1 MINASLT
8 GWWCGLRRRSS
19 HSESFRFAPS
29 SCHKTQDGRPV
40 SLRTFLS
47 ARQIFPAILLIL
59 PLLAGL
65 ATEAEAQTVTISSV
79 GGPINEGGSALVEI
93 SVNPSPGCNAGLSV
107 HLRGRRADGS
117 LYSVIAKVSRGQ
129 KSGQVPIFH
138 NDDDIW
144 HKGGHYDMPVWVA
157 PNTEGCFYVIGA
169 GSRES
174 DTTWSVK
181 VKDNDQISASF
192 SGPGNVDSEEFS
204 REQLAAVTFSPD
216 PGRGNLP
223 AVLNFKVSGTA
234 TEGEDYE
241 FASTVTRNG
250 DVYTSSGTSIL
261 GQRVIALNF
270 IDDDVDEG
278 TETIVLTLEPGADY
292 VVAGEENQRTV
303 EILDDEAPT
312 TIYTLS
318 LEASPLSADEPADEG
333 DPNRDR
339 LVTFA
344 MTPAPTSS
352 HIVNFMACFTG
363 TASRNV
369 DYQIADIDNSVTK
382 IVLASSDLT
391 SQPGCRRVIVYPG
404 ASSGSF
410 KVRVSR
416 DADFEADETV
426 TITLKPLVDPNHSDT
441 PGAFAVSATAGSVE
455 LVIVN
460 DDEDPSLPALFFD
473 PARRSRAENVGTDN
487 LDIIFSSQDLA
498 SALTVNYRLG
508 GTATCGTDYM
518 ITGADCTAGTGAF
531 TFPAN
536 TMARTPVLFPITV
549 IDDDISDN
557 GETIIVTLTSTSTD
571 GYRLPPGFPKT
582 FTLTLYD
589 DTGSAAISV
598 SGTPRVGAPMTI
610 NWDSDDPDG
619 NGSRDPFYYW
629 QFRAT
634 SSDSWNDYQARQ
646 RGCGQRATTCRPTH
660 SAGNPTVGGYFRGLA
675 SYTDGNGLG
684 TTVLTNAIGPFTAAG
699 PGIVL
704 PATDVTLREGRTAR
718 YNLKLATDPGAGA
731 TVRVSIT
738 SGDTGAVTVN
748 DTQSGVNGTQNYLD
762 FTGGSGGS
770 WNTHQAVTVR
780 GVQDVDTTNEA
791 DVLTHAVSIQAGSSA
806 PYTGL
811 ADVTLNVDVTD
822 DDTLPTPTTP
832 VVSIT
837 ASPSSMTEGGTA
849 TFTLT
854 ANPAPTQNITVVI
867 NITEGVRFTGLA
879 RITRFIDTSGTRIF
893 TVATNNDNR
902 DEASG
907 PVTAT
912 VGTGTGYVPHITEGS
927 ATVIVN
933 DNDDPPPN
941 RPVVSIG
948 VSPSSMIEGGTATFT
963 LTANPAP
970 TASISVAVRVTDS
983 GDFAGAAAG
992 LHTVSIPSSGAASL
1006 TIATTDDGT
1015 DEPNGTITATV
1026 NTGTGYATH
1035 NTEWSAS
1042 ATVNDNDDPGA
1053 ITPVVSIT
1061 GSPSSMTEGGTA
1073 TFTLTASPA
1082 PQSHISVSVQVTD
1095 SGDFA
1100 TGGTGPRTV
1109 TVDTTG
1115 TASFTVGT
1123 TDDNT
1128 DEPSGTIT
1136 ATVNADTGYAPHNT
1150 NGSASV
1156 TVNDNDDPP
1165 PDTPVVSI
1173 TASPSSLTEGST
1185 ATFTLTAN
1193 PAPTGNISVAVTV
1206 AGGNFATSGARTV
1219 TVDTTGTASFTVGT
1233 DDDETD
1239 EPNGTITA
1247 TVNTG
1252 TGYSPHNTNS
1262 RASVT
1267 VNDNDAGST
1276 DAAPTTDDS
1285 TADDSTADDSTDDDS
1300 TDDEPIAVSTLALTD
1315 ATVSEGESVTVR
1327 LTVTPP
1333 APQALT
1339 ITWRTQPGTAT
1350 AGTDY
1355 PSEATGTVTI
1365 PAGAA
1370 TATFTLA
1377 TTADRIAEPSET
1389 FTVTLAGDLPA
1400 HVTVADGGATA
1411 TITIEDDDIAGVTLT
1426 PATLHL
1432 SEAGETAP
1440 LTVRLTSQPTAAVTV
1455 TVTSAPAAVATVTP
1469 ATLTFTAATWAT
1481 PQPVTVTAGT
1491 AGAATLTLTL
1501 ASADPGYATLTT
1513 RPAARVRVGAD
1524 LAALTT
1530 PWLARFGRTVTG
1542 QAVTGLT
1549 TRLTATR
1556 TPGLTGSVAGLTLS
1570 RLGEEA
1576 PAANQARLAPS
1587 PDVTPDPRRN
1597 PGGRLLTGRDLLAGS
1612 AFALTSAPTATG
1624 GSYALWGQGAWTHF
1638 AGHTG
1643 AQAVNGEV
1651 LSGTLGVD
1659 WAQGPWVLGVAVSH
1673 TQGEGDATERTHHGT
1688 VQSSLTLVTPYV
1700 GLDVTDHVTLWG
1712 TVGYGRGTL
1721 TLTLPT
1727 EPEVA
1732 TDTALLLATGGLRG
1746 RLREPDSTGGLALA
1760 VRSEARFLRTQAE
1773 AVAAR
1778 GLADSEAD
1786 VGLLRLGLEG
1796 AWHQPLAEGGAVIPR
1811 LDFGLRQDA
1820 GDAEQGFGVEVRGGV
1835 RWEAPAHGVTL
1846 DLAGQTLLAHSDQGF
1861 ETWGGAAT
1869 VQWDPAPG
1877 SAAGPALVLR
1887 QTYGSVG
1894 AGGSPT
1900 FWTDAPVALLAS
1912 PGPADLRVTAD
1923 FGWGLPLTA
1932 GLGVP
1937 HVTYGWAPTSR
1948 ELALGWRLLPN
1959 RARDLTLDLTT
1970 SHREARRTVPV
1981 RQVTLSLTR
1990 TW

>member
-1 MINASLT
+1 MFLLGLLT
-8 GWWCGLRRRSS
+8 
-19 HSESFRFAPS
+19 
-29 SCHKTQDGRPV
+29 
-40 SLRTFLS
+40 
-47 ARQIFPAILLIL
+47 
-59 PLLAGL
+59 LLAGL
-65 ATEAEAQTVTISSV
+65 ASEAAAQITWSSTTITRGETKTFTVTGIPASWTGTPRVTIQGGTANVGTTCTFLFAPTDVCRGTQSWDSTTRTHTFTLRARSTSDTNVETFTVRIQDQDDTSRMQTRTFEVGPDLPSV
-79 GGPINEGGSALVEI
+79 TFSGVTTMKEGQTALLNVNLSEKAT
-93 SVNPSPGCNAGLSV
+93 SVCSV
-107 HLRGRRADGS
+107 KVKARRADGS
-117 LYSVIAKVSRGQ
+117 VWNSTAVIAAGKQAGKVPVTHNNDSVWQ
-129 KSGQVPIFH
+129 ESGWY
-138 NDDDIW
+138 N
-144 HKGGHYDMPVWVA
+144 MPVWTA
-157 PNTEGCFYVIGA
+157 PSDVPCYANVGESNAAYFIRVTDDGDPRPNRPPKFPRVLLSTQFPENSAGDQEVLFGAPLPSAMDPDGDTLTYTLAPSEYGDATDPDAFLWDADAHRITTKSGVTYDYETKASYRIEWIVNDGRGGTHFLHLTITLRDVDEPPSAPAVTAVNPTPGSNTSLDVSWTAPDNTGKPPIDSYDLRYRA
-169 GSRES
+169 GSAG
-174 DTTWSVK
+174 DWI
-181 VKDNDQISASF
+181 N
-192 SGPGNVDSEEFS
+192 GPQD
-204 REQLAAVTFSPD
+204 
-216 PGRGNLP
+216 
-223 AVLNFKVSGTA
+223 VSGTSSQI
-234 TEGEDYE
+234 TGLH
-241 FASTVTRNG
+241 
-250 DVYTSSGTSIL
+250 SGTAY
-261 GQRVIALNF
+261 QVQVRATN
-270 IDDDVDEG
+270 
-278 TETIVLTLEPGADY
+278 
-292 VVAGEENQRTV
+292 
-303 EILDDEAPT
+303 
-312 TIYTLS
+312 
-318 LEASPLSADEPADEG
+318 DEG
-333 DPNRDR
+333 DGDWSSAGSGMTSGSLTP
-339 LVTFA
+339 VATFA
-344 MTPAPTSS
+344 SATSTAGEGAGTQNVTVNLSPAPQS
-352 HIVNFMACFTG
+352 A
-363 TASRNV
+363 
-369 DYQIADIDNSVTK
+369 
-382 IVLASSDLT
+382 
-391 SQPGCRRVIVYPG
+391 
-404 ASSGSF
+404 
-410 KVRVSR
+410 
-416 DADFEADETV
+416 
-426 TITLKPLVDPNHSDT
+426 ITLSY
-441 PGAFAVSATAGSVE
+441 
-455 LVIVN
+455 
-460 DDEDPSLPALFFD
+460 
-473 PARRSRAENVGTDN
+473 
-487 LDIIFSSQDLA
+487 
-498 SALTVNYRLG
+498 TVG
-508 GTATCGTDYM
+508 GTATAGTDFS
-518 ITGADCTAGTGAF
+518 ITNSGSVQVS
-531 TFPAN
+531 AN
-536 TMARTPVLFPITV
+536 ATSVNIPVAITDDTDDEEAETV
-549 IDDDISDN
+549 I
-557 GETIIVTLTSTSTD
+557 
-571 GYRLPPGFPKT
+571 
-582 FTLTLYD
+582 LTL
-589 DTGSAAISV
+589 GS
-598 SGTPRVGAPMTI
+598 
-610 NWDSDDPDG
+610 
-619 NGSRDPFYYW
+619 
-629 QFRAT
+629 
-634 SSDSWNDYQARQ
+634 
-646 RGCGQRATTCRPTH
+646 
-660 SAGNPTVGGYFRGLA
+660 
-675 SYTDGNGLG
+675 
-684 TTVLTNAIGPFTAAG
+684 
-699 PGIVL
+699 
-704 PATDVTLREGRTAR
+704 
-718 YNLKLATDPGAGA
+718 
-731 TVRVSIT
+731 
-738 SGDTGAVTVN
+738 
-748 DTQSGVNGTQNYLD
+748 
-762 FTGGSGGS
+762 
-770 WNTHQAVTVR
+770 
-780 GVQDVDTTNEA
+780 
-791 DVLTHAVSIQAGSSA
+791 
-806 PYTGL
+806 
-811 ADVTLNVDVTD
+811 
-822 DDTLPTPTTP
+822 
-832 VVSIT
+832 
-837 ASPSSMTEGGTA
+837 
-849 TFTLT
+849 
-854 ANPAPTQNITVVI
+854 
-867 NITEGVRFTGLA
+867 
-879 RITRFIDTSGTRIF
+879 
-893 TVATNNDNR
+893 
-902 DEASG
+902 
-907 PVTAT
+907 
-912 VGTGTGYVPHITEGS
+912 GTGYTVGSESVHTLTIT
-927 ATVIVN
+927 
-933 DNDDPPPN
+933 DNDDP
-941 RPVVSIG
+941 
-948 VSPSSMIEGGTATFT
+948 
-963 LTANPAP
+963 
-970 TASISVAVRVTDS
+970 
-983 GDFAGAAAG
+983 
-992 LHTVSIPSSGAASL
+992 
-1006 TIATTDDGT
+1006 
-1015 DEPNGTITATV
+1015 EPN
-1026 NTGTGYATH
+1026 
-1035 NTEWSAS
+1035 
-1042 ATVNDNDDPGA
+1042 
-1053 ITPVVSIT
+1053 TPVVSIT
-1061 GSPSSMTEGGTA
+1061 GNPSSMTEGGTA

-1082 PQSHISVSVQVTD
+1082 PTENISVSVQVAD
-1095 SGDFA
+1095 SGNFAASGQTDARTVAVDSSGTADFTVA
-1100 TGGTGPRTV
+1100 TVDDGADEPGGTIR
-1109 TVDTTG
+1109 
-1115 TASFTVGT
+1115 
-1123 TDDNT
+1123 
-1128 DEPSGTIT
+1128 
-1136 ATVNADTGYAPHNT
+1136 ATVRPGTGYSPHGT

-1165 PDTPVVSI
+1165 TNTPVVSI
-1173 TASPSSLTEGST
+1173 AGSPPTLTEGGT

-1219 TVDTTGTASFTVGT
+1219 TVGTLGTATFTVVT

-1276 DAAPTTDDS
+1276 
-1285 TADDSTADDSTDDDS
+1285 
-1300 TDDEPIAVSTLALTD
+1300 TDDEATDAVSIAAVSTLALTD

-1432 SEAGETAP
+1432 REAGETAP

-1869 VQWDPAPG
+1869 VRWDPAPG

-1948 ELALGWRLLPN
+1948 ELAFGWRLLPN
-1959 RARDLTLDLTT
+1959 RARDLTLDLTV
-1970 SHREARRTVPV
+1970 SHREARRTAPV
-1981 RQVTLSLTR
+1981 RRITLSLTR
-1990 TW
+1990 NW